1 MNGRMRS
8 AILLCII
15 AMVSLFVPSS
25 VAQGPLPSIV
35 LECDQQSVAIEVDP
49 GSSKV
54 GNVDCTLSNPSVHA
68 MSADIIVSSENLSH
82 AAPGSVTIAAGQD
95 SSFQVVLRGE
105 STMSPST
112 IDVAINASVTTING
126 LPCTFG
132 CPEDSAEV
140 NVKIVQFARIS
151 AQTRTGEL
159 NMGID
164 QSSEVVIDLQN
175 LGNGPDSFVIEI
187 ENQTGLE
194 SLGFSFEIQDTDV
207 LASQE
212 KVPHNFTVATGGEIP
227 TGTFE
232 VEVYIRSSFDSE
244 IEVMEVFIIRAEGP
258 PEPIVSLDS
267 DETALVMG
275 GVSVAGLILVFLV
288 VFMGVRSARRRRLS
302 NVSDEVDEWSEVD
315 VYDDFDDLD
324 DFM

>member
-1 MNGRMRS
+1 MHR
-8 AILLCII
+8 ALLLCIL
-15 AMVSLFVPSS
+15 AVMSLTSPLS

-35 LECDQQSVAIEVDP
+35 LECDQQSLSIEVHP
-49 GSSKV
+49 GSNKV

-68 MSADIIVSSENLSH
+68 MSVDIVVSSGILSN
-82 AAPGSVTIAAGQD
+82 AAPDSVTIAAGQD

-112 IDVAINASVTTING
+112 IDVAINATVTTING

-194 SLGFSFEIQDTDV
+194 SLGFSFEIQDTGD

-258 PEPIVSLDS
+258 PEPLVSLDS
-267 DETALVMG
+267 DQTALVMG
-275 GVSVAGLILVFLV
+275 GVSVAGLILVFLI
-288 VFMGVRSARRRRLS
+288 VFMGVRSARRRRLAQG
-302 NVSDEVDEWSEVD
+302 SDEIDEWNEVD

>member
-1 MNGRMRS
+1 MNGRMRN
-8 AILLCII
+8 ALLLCII
-15 AMVSLFVPSS
+15 AMVSLSVPSS

-35 LECDQQSVAIEVDP
+35 LECDQQSVTIEVHP

-82 AAPGSVTIAAGQD
+82 AAPGSVTIASGQD
-95 SSFQVVLRGE
+95 ATFQVVLRGE
-105 STMSPST
+105 STMSPSM
-112 IDVAINASVTTING
+112 IDVAINATVTTING
-126 LPCTFG
+126 VPCTFG

-140 NVKIVQFARIS
+140 DVKIVQFARIS

-159 NMGID
+159 NLGID
-164 QSSEVVIDLQN
+164 QSSEVIIDLQN
-175 LGNGPDSFVIEI
+175 LGNGQDSFVIEI
-187 ENQTGLE
+187 ENKTGLE
-194 SLGFSFEIQDTDV
+194 SLGFTFDVKDTGN
-207 LASQE
+207 LAPQE
-212 KVPHNFTVATGGEIP
+212 KVPHNFTVITGGEIP

-232 VEVYIRSSFDSE
+232 IEVYIRSSFDSE
-244 IEVMEVFIIRAEGP
+244 IEVMEVFIIKAEGP

-275 GVSVAGLILVFLV
+275 GLSVVGLILVVLV

-302 NVSDEVDEWSEVD
+302 RESTEVDEWSEVD